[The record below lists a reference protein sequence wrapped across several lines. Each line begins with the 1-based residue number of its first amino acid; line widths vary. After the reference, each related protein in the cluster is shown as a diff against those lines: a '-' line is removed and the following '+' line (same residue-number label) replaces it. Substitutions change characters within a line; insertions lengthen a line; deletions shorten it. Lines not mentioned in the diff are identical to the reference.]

1 MTFKYFRKTSIIDVR
16 LAYKSFLSRISMLIN
31 HTMWSSN
38 FFFFFF
44 FAVSRDFHSP
54 SFSEPRF
61 FRIQVF
67 QGSGF
72 LEYTFFRAQVFLSPG
87 FSGSSFF
94 RVQLFW
100 VQVFLGPGFSRSGS
114 RVWVQ
119 VLEAAVLFHMFNHWP
134 RYKNNSF
141 QLHLFPEKKILF
153 CNLFKWPTRFG
164 EEIMWGIR
172 RNIYSKT

>member
-1 MTFKYFRKTSIIDVR
+1 MPCG
-16 LAYKSFLSRISMLIN
+16 LLI
-31 HTMWSSN
+31 
-38 FFFFFF
+38 FFFF
-44 FAVSRDFHSP
+44 FAVSRVFHSR

-72 LEYTFFRAQVFLSPG
+72 SDYSFFRAQVFQGPD
-87 FSGSSFF
+87 FSGSRFF
-94 RVQLFW
+94 RVQA
-100 VQVFLGPGFSRSGS
+100 FLGPGFSGSGS

-119 VLEAAVLFHMFNHWP
+119 VLEVAVLFHMFNHWP
-134 RYKNNSF
+134 RYKSNSF
-141 QLHLFPEKKILF
+141 QLHLFPEKKSLF

-172 RNIYSKT
+172 LNIYSKT

>member
-1 MTFKYFRKTSIIDVR
+1 MTVKYFRKTSIIDVR
-16 LAYKSFLSRISMLIN
+16 LAYKSFLSRISVLIN

-38 FFFFFF
+38 FFVFF

-67 QGSGF
+67 QGSDF
-72 LEYTFFRAQVFLSPG
+72 LEYTFFKAQVFLSPG

-94 RVQLFW
+94 W
-100 VQVFLGPGFSRSGS
+100 VQAFLSPGFSRSGS